1 MGRSVH
7 LSAWDAGCSH
17 ELSWARGPS
26 SLPSVL
32 AGVGE
37 GRAESARHVG
47 RSGEDTKGK
56 PGSGVALDLPST
68 PRAPAA
74 QGPLQPPSHSGWR
87 TWVSWAFVTHTHT
100 HMHLG
105 PGGAHTSQLWA
116 SLYT

>member
-1 MGRSVH
+1 MDRSVH

-37 GRAESARHVG
+37 GREESARHVG
-47 RSGEDTKGK
+47 GSGEDTKGK

-74 QGPLQPPSHSGWR
+74 QGPRGCTHITALGEPVHVKSHN
-87 TWVSWAFVTHTHT
+87 TPDCA
-100 HMHLG
+100 
-105 PGGAHTSQLWA
+105 
-116 SLYT
+116 